1 MGNNYNVTIKKY
13 NGTDY
18 DNLYPTTLINNVTNL
33 QAQLDSKATTTTYT
47 TTIETTWTGT
57 QAPYT
62 QTIAITGILYT
73 DNPIVDIVPSSN
85 YDTAVEQL
93 DQYPLISYITTANGY
108 ITVTCLGAPTTINI
122 PIQLLCVR

>member
-33 QAQLDSKATTTTYT
+33 QTQLDSKATTTTYT
-47 TTIETTWTGT
+47 TTIEPTWTGT

-108 ITVTCLGAPTTINI
+108 ITVTCLGTPTTINI
-122 PIQLLCVR
+122 PVQLLCVR